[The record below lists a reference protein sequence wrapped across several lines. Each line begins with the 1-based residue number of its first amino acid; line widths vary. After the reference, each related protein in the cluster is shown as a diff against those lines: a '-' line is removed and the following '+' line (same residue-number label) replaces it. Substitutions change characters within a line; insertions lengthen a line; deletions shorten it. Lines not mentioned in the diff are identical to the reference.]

1 MQLTKALAVEYSP
14 QRIRVNAVAPGG
26 MQTPM
31 LHVPFPDDAEP
42 VLLQR
47 LRRSLLGVAEPD
59 DVANVV
65 CFLLS
70 DRASYMT
77 GSIVVADGGA
87 LA

>member
-1 MQLTKALAVEYSP
+1 
-14 QRIRVNAVAPGG
+14 
-26 MQTPM
+26 M
-31 LHVPFPDDAEP
+31 LVVPFPDDAQPE
-42 VLLQR
+42 LQKR

-70 DRASYMT
+70 DQARYMT